1 MIIECPCKKKKFN
14 IDINLIPAEGRNLQC
29 GSCDRIWFYKKED
42 PILEPQQTN
51 EDIATKENEESESS
65 NDDKSNDQKIKQPIK
80 ENKKLKSELS
90 AIKKT
95 ESKPE
100 LVKKTQSSKFFSY
113 LIVFIISLGALII
126 LLDTLKSPLINIF
139 PGLEVLLFNLYE
151 TLKAVSYTHLTLPTS
166 HLV

>member
-1 MIIECPCKKKKFN
+1 MIITCLSCKKKFN

-29 GSCDRIWFYKKED
+29 GSCEHVWFYKKQD
-42 PILEPQQTN
+42 PISKTLQIN
-51 EDIATKENEESESS
+51 EDITIEEKEDGNKLNDNESKDHE
-65 NDDKSNDQKIKQPIK
+65 IKQPVK
-80 ENKKLKSELS
+80 ENKKSKSDLS
-90 AIKKT
+90 TINET

-126 LLDTLKSPLINIF
+126 LLDTLKTPLINIF

-151 TLKAVSYTHLTLPTS
+151 TLKDIKLFIIDLS
-166 HLV
+166 

>member
-1 MIIECPCKKKKFN
+1 MIITCPSCKKKFN

-29 GSCDRIWFYKKED
+29 GSCDRVWFYKKED
-42 PILEPQQTN
+42 PIPEPLQINENISIKGN
-51 EDIATKENEESESS
+51 EDS
-65 NDDKSNDQKIKQPIK
+65 NNLNDNKSKDQKIKQPV
-80 ENKKLKSELS
+80 EVNKKTKSELS
-90 AIKKT
+90 AIKET

-126 LLDTLKSPLINIF
+126 LLDTLKTPLINIF

-151 TLKAVSYTHLTLPTS
+151 TLKDIKLFIIDLS
-166 HLV
+166 

>member
-29 GSCDRIWFYKKED
+29 GSCDRVWFYKKED
-42 PILEPQQTN
+42 SIPETSLIN
-51 EDIATKENEESESS
+51 EDIAIRENEENDNS
-65 NDDKSNDQKIKQPIK
+65 NDYKSNDQEIKQPVK
-80 ENKKLKSELS
+80 ENKKSKSELS
-90 AIKKT
+90 AIEEI

-126 LLDTLKSPLINIF
+126 LLDTLKTPLIDIF

-151 TLKAVSYTHLTLPTS
+151 TLKDIKLFIKDL
-166 HLV
+166 L

>member
-29 GSCDRIWFYKKED
+29 GSCDRVWFYKKED
-42 PILEPQQTN
+42 SITETSLIN
-51 EDIATKENEESESS
+51 EDIAIRENEENDNS
-65 NDDKSNDQKIKQPIK
+65 NDYKSNDQEIKQPVK
-80 ENKKLKSELS
+80 ENKKSKSELS
-90 AIKKT
+90 AIEEI

-126 LLDTLKSPLINIF
+126 LLDTLKTPLINIF

-151 TLKAVSYTHLTLPTS
+151 TLKDIKLFIIDLS
-166 HLV
+166 

>member
-14 IDINLIPAEGRNLQC
+14 IDIDLIPVEGRNLQC

-42 PILEPQQTN
+42 PIIESQQIN
-51 EDIATKENEESESS
+51 EDIAIKESEESANPN
-65 NDDKSNDQKIKQPIK
+65 NDNYNDQEIKQPIK
-80 ENKKLKSELS
+80 ENKKTKSELS
-90 AIKKT
+90 AIKET

-126 LLDTLKSPLINIF
+126 LLDTLKTPLINIF

-151 TLKAVSYTHLTLPTS
+151 TLKDIKLFIIDLS
-166 HLV
+166 